1 MKNKTEEKNLNQNV
15 VIKDSNTKISK
26 EANKNLLKNIF
37 YNLIIAILIMVYLMG
52 INVSY
57 GKFDSFTFEKI
68 MQVMTTILLGISL
81 ILLEI
86 AYKKESGKYLAHFIE
101 LIVVAAHSLSVSY
114 VIKVYNL
121 DFKLYMLTSSYIFS
135 IYYVLKSMHHKEHQ
149 AEMLGALSFV
159 FSESKKTSA

>member
-68 MQVMTTILLGISL
+68 MQVMTTILLRNKS
-81 ILLEI
+81 
-86 AYKKESGKYLAHFIE
+86 YFIE
-101 LIVVAAHSLSVSY
+101 LHTKK
-114 VIKVYNL
+114 KVEN
-121 DFKLYMLTSSYIFS
+121 I
-135 IYYVLKSMHHKEHQ
+135 
-149 AEMLGALSFV
+149 
-159 FSESKKTSA
+159 